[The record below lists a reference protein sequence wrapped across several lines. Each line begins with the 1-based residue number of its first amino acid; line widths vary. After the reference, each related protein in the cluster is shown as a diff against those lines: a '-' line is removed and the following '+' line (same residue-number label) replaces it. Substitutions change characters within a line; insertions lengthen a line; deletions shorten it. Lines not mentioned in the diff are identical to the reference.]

1 MIEKKLLA
9 EKMKSLVDLV
19 SMLRGPGGCP
29 WDARQ
34 DDSSIKKY
42 LLEEAYEVADAI
54 ERGKTKEICL
64 ELGDLLFQI
73 LFLAD
78 LAAERGEFNLIDVIE
93 GVTAKMIRRH
103 PHVFGSESV
112 SGAEE
117 VVTNWDR
124 IKLAEKNGKGDHKS
138 ILSDVPPGLPA
149 LLRAHTLQQRAERQ
163 LGRPT
168 DEVGC
173 WGHVREA
180 FSRLEDAVKASDG
193 DGPVEGPVGDLLF
206 AVSALCRGFG
216 YNAEEILQNTNRR
229 FVDDFE
235 MQSTSGDMC

>member
-1 MIEKKLLA
+1 MIEKELLA

-19 SMLRGPGGCP
+19 STLRGPGGCP

-42 LLEEAYEVADAI
+42 LLEEAYEVVDAI
-54 ERGKTKEICL
+54 ERGEAEEVCL

-73 LFLAD
+73 LFLAE
-78 LAAERGEFNLIDVIE
+78 LAAERGEFDLFDVIE

-124 IKLAEKNGKGDHKS
+124 IKLAEKNGKGDGKS
-138 ILSDVPPGLPA
+138 ILSDVPKGLPA
-149 LLRAHTLQQRAERQ
+149 LLRAHSLQQRAERHRGQ
-163 LGRPT
+163 PVEA
-168 DEVGC
+168 DGC
-173 WGHVREA
+173 WGSVLDA
-180 FSRLEDAVKASDG
+180 FSRLEDAVKASDNVS
-193 DGPVEGPVGDLLF
+193 VEGPAGGLLF
-206 AVSALCRGFG
+206 AVSAFCRRLG
-216 YNAEEILQNTNRR
+216 YNAEEILQKTNRR
-229 FVDDFE
+229 FVEDFE
-235 MQSTSGDMC
+235 LESSSGDKV

>member
-1 MIEKKLLA
+1 MNEKELLA

-19 SMLRGPGGCP
+19 SRLRGPGGCP
-29 WDARQ
+29 WDAQQ

-54 ERGKTKEICL
+54 DRNEPDEVRL

-78 LAAERGEFNLIDVIE
+78 LAAERGEFGLLDVIE

-117 VVTNWDR
+117 VLANWDK
-124 IKLAEKNGKGDHKS
+124 IKLAEKNCKGDGKS
-138 ILSDVPPGLPA
+138 ILNDVPLGLPA

-163 LGRPT
+163 KARPAAA
-168 DEVGC
+168 DGC
-173 WGHVREA
+173 WESVLDA
-180 FSRLEDAVKASDG
+180 FGKLEDAVRTSNDG
-193 DGPVEGPVGDLLF
+193 SIEGPVGELLF
-206 AVSALCRGFG
+206 GVAALCRRLG
-216 YNAEEILQNTNRR
+216 YNAEEILQRTNRR
-229 FVDDFE
+229 FVENFE
-235 MQSTSGDMC
+235 IKSRAGEKD